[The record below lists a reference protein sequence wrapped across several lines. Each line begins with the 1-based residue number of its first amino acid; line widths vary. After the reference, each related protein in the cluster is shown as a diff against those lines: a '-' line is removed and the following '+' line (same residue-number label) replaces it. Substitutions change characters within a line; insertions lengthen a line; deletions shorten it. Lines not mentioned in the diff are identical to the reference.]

1 MEVIHEFY
9 EIMNLE
15 LVLKMPKG
23 KAPFI
28 GILFEIE
35 RDGAKL
41 HAEVMERYQNEAY
54 EVVMEHTQRV
64 LNLRLIC
71 KEKVLVCFYN
81 HLKVDT
87 AKLNSWLYLTKDCK
101 AFTFGHIIRELD
113 RERLVLS
120 HPSRKKFFVKVS
132 SCKLVRVED
141 EEDGSLPFTVS
152 GMKWD

>member
-1 MEVIHEFY
+1 MDKRAFY

-15 LVLKMPKG
+15 LILKMPKG

-41 HAEVMERYQNEAY
+41 HAEVVEKYQNQVY
-54 EVVMEHTQRV
+54 EVVLEHTKRV

-87 AKLNSWLYLTKDCK
+87 NKLNSWLYLTKNAN
-101 AFTFGHIIRELD
+101 AFTFGHIHRVLD
-113 RERLVLS
+113 RDQLVLS
-120 HPSRKKFFVKVS
+120 HPSRKPFFVKVC
-132 SCKLVRVED
+132 SCKLIGVED
-141 EEDGSLPFTVS
+141 EEDDEPLPFTVS
-152 GMKWD
+152 GRKWD